1 MKRLATVALVSLLS
15 ALPVLPGLP
24 AYAQEVRPGPGAP
37 PFPPSVPVLTV
48 SGDGEARVAPD
59 EATIRLGVLAQAPT
73 ARAAQEQVNR
83 TANAILEAVRKLGVA
98 ADQIQTQDLNL
109 NPVYAQNQQGQEGT
123 EPRIVGYQ
131 ANNVVA
137 VRLEKLELAGPVID
151 AGLGAGANRLDGVL
165 FGLRNDRAARGKALA
180 AAVSSAQAKAKALA
194 RALDVRLVRIVEVAE
209 GGVQVMPQPL
219 YKNRMAMESMAAS
232 DTPVSSGQV
241 GVSATVNVR
250 WEIEPCPARGSCQ

>member
-1 MKRLATVALVSLLS
+1 MKRLAGKILATTALLLS
-15 ALPVLPGLP
+15 ALP
-24 AYAQEVRPGPGAP
+24 ACTQEVRPGPAAA
-37 PFPPSVPVLTV
+37 SQALVPVLTV
-48 SGDGEARVAPD
+48 SGDGEARTAPD

-109 NPVYAQNQQGQEGT
+109 NPVYAQNQQGQEGA
-123 EPRIVGYQ
+123 EPRIAGYQ

-151 AGLGAGANRLDGVL
+151 AGLAAGANRLDGVL
-165 FGLRNDRAARGKALA
+165 FGLRNDREARGKALA
-180 AAVSSAQAKAKALA
+180 AAVSSAKAKAKALA
-194 RALDVRLVRIVEVAE
+194 HALDVRLVRILEVAE
-209 GGVQVMPQPL
+209 GGIQVAPQPL
-219 YKNRMAMESMAAS
+219 YKGRMAMEAMAVS

-241 GVSATVNVR
+241 GVSAAVTVR
-250 WEIEPCPARGSCQ
+250 WEIAPCPAEGSCQ

>member
-1 MKRLATVALVSLLS
+1 MKRLSTVALISLLPVLS
-15 ALPVLPGLP
+15 ALP
-24 AYAQEVRPGPGAP
+24 ADAQEGRPGPAAASQALLP
-37 PFPPSVPVLTV
+37 VLPVLTV
-48 SGDGEARVAPD
+48 SGDGEARTAPD

-165 FGLRNDRAARGKALA
+165 FGLRNDREARGKALA
-180 AAVSSAQAKAKALA
+180 AAVSSAKSKARALA
-194 RALDVRLVRIVEVAE
+194 HALDVRLVRIVEIAE
-209 GGVQVMPQPL
+209 GGIQIAPQPL
-219 YKNRMAMESMAAS
+219 YKGRMAMEMAAS

-241 GVSATVNVR
+241 GVNASVTVR
-250 WEIEPCPARGSCQ
+250 WEIEPCPAQGSCQ